1 MALISGWS
9 AAVRAKRR
17 RCVVAL
23 ALVVLGAGVGGCN
36 ADPPDPG
43 PTWSASASA
52 DGTASGSPTAAPG
65 PAVPVLPAAAREAS
79 EAGARAFVGYYWE
92 LVNYAQATGD
102 VKALRRASAPTCTG
116 CQSGIRG
123 VVDLYEAGGHLTGG
137 TYSLAILTFDQLKG
151 MRASNV
157 AFEALLTVHNLE
169 QLIVRND
176 GTTETQQPNQSSV
189 AIVVFWTGS
198 RWRLDV
204 MEVRP

>member
-17 RCVVAL
+17 RFVVAL

-43 PTWSASASA
+43 PTRSESASA

-65 PAVPVLPAAAREAS
+65 PAVPVLPEAAREAS
-79 EAGARAFVGYYWE
+79 EAGARAFVEYYWE

-102 VKALRRASAPTCTG
+102 VKALRQLSASTCDVCLAFVKEIRSLYSQG
-116 CQSGIRG
+116 GRILGGINTSRITE
-123 VVDLYEAGGHLTGG
+123 VVDLDLKSGDYGLRIEQDVSYNAQTIIDSTGKRDVRGEG
-137 TYSLAILTFDQLKG
+137 TDRFTAY
-151 MRASNV
+151 
-157 AFEALLTVHNLE
+157 LLWTE
-169 QLIVRND
+169 Q
-176 GTTETQQPNQSSV
+176 
-189 AIVVFWTGS
+189 

-204 MEVRP
+204 MELR